1 MAMLHRARA
10 PRAVL
15 ALLPMLL
22 MGAASA
28 HAACTGLAAAVPY
41 PAGTG
46 ARMVVRDDFD
56 RDGIDD
62 LATANGTG
70 AALSV
75 MLGLG
80 ANGKGN
86 GAFAAPV
93 SYALGATGMGLWSG
107 DFSGD
112 GIPDIAVAV
121 SAGVVTWRGT
131 GSGTFVDG
139 TLVAAGSGVRGV
151 VSADFD
157 RDGVADLA
165 LASSSTNNVLVLR
178 GTGGGAFAAP
188 VAFAAGGAPTRIVC
202 ADFDDDGR
210 FDLAC
215 SNNTTGS
222 VSVFRGDGGGGFA
235 AAVNVA
241 APGSPW
247 GLAVTDADRDGHADL
262 LVGNGA
268 GSTVTLLRG
277 DGAAGFTS
285 AGSFATPLAPRD
297 LGVADFD
304 GDGTADVAMACAGT
318 NQVSVLR
325 GTGSGYA
332 LPTSTAAGAGAAG
345 VCVGDFNGDGAPDL
359 ACANTTANS
368 VSRHLGTC
376 PAPAGAAVTLL
387 SPNGGETW
395 WPGAEPVVR
404 WSRGAGVA
412 SVDLDLSRD
421 GGATWLPLARGA
433 TGERLTIRASGASS
447 GVMRVRVRDSAVS
460 ARADTSDEP
469 FAVCGLFREAV
480 RTPLGFAATQLER
493 ADLDGDGLE
502 DAVAASATHA
512 AVLRGT
518 GTGAFA
524 PGAPFDVDAS
534 RRMRLADVN
543 ADGLADLVTLGAGTL
558 AWRAGDGAGAF
569 ALPRLVAQSGGV
581 DFVAGDFDA
590 DGRADAALL
599 VSDAAGARLVVRCSA
614 TTPFDREWSAPV
626 TGAPQQLVA
635 ADLDGDGITDLAVAT
650 AGELQLW
657 RGGGAAGRGDGRFA
671 LATTRALPGGA
682 GELSVGDFDRDGRLD
697 VAACA
702 RVTSDVWTLGTSSVL
717 PATELV
723 LGTPTA
729 SHAGDTPRSP
739 VVADFDGDDRADMA
753 VIAPGAAQVRVLGGT
768 DAGFS
773 PPASFAGG
781 TGALLAGDFLRDGA
795 ADLLVARPESSDVLC
810 LPAQCPPRGAAQVRL
825 KSRHAGER
833 WSVGFAR
840 PVAWS
845 RTGAVALARVELSRD
860 GGAHWTPVSS
870 AMVDS
875 QLTIVVSGPAT
886 AHARVRVCD
895 ATSSTRADESAEFA
909 IVEPFASA
917 ERVIEP
923 LLAASGTALA
933 LGTPRADGTS
943 DAALVAGGR
952 VTLAHGLSSSEDVGE
967 TGVQR
972 ALLTDLDG
980 DGHDELVTMTANALR
995 VRRGLGDGG
1004 FGVARTLATAGAN
1017 AALLTGDFD
1026 EDGIPDLAAA
1036 CGVSPA
1042 QRVMLWRGLGVD
1054 VDSRMAFGGA
1064 TQVAI
1069 PSPATAMT
1077 RADVNGDGITD
1088 LVVAHAGGLSTLLG
1102 NGSAGRGNGVFR
1114 VAGTRAFGAGAVCAL
1129 VCADFDGDGH
1139 PDVAGADSTLGA
1151 LLVSA
1156 GDGAGGFASAITVA
1170 RAPRAADL
1178 AWGDFDGDAL
1188 ADIALASPT
1197 GVALLRGSGR
1207 VAAGGF
1213 APAGVVST
1221 DRAPRALVLRDTDGD
1236 GACEIVVLDGERG
1249 ALAII
1254 SGASSAAG
1262 PVTLDSPAALHP
1274 TVGAELEL
1282 HWSGLLAADL
1292 DVTYD
1297 EGAHWLPLARGVQGG
1312 AFAWTVSGPPAGL
1325 ARVRVR
1331 DTFAPVRGD
1340 TTAAFAIE
1348 PVTLGVAPALP
1359 RLALLGRATPNPSR
1373 DVTTLEL
1380 ALPRSGEARIEV
1392 CDVAG
1397 RAVRL
1402 LHRGALAA
1410 GAHTLAWDGRGDS
1423 GDPLPPG
1430 AYFVRARVAGADLA
1444 RKVVRVR

>member
-1 MAMLHRARA
+1 MPLLHRARA

-22 MGAASA
+22 LGTASA
-28 HAACTGLAAAVPY
+28 HAACTGLATAVPY

-46 ARMVVRDDFD
+46 ARMLVRDDFN

-70 AALSV
+70 ATLSV

-80 ANGKGN
+80 VNGKGN

-93 SYALGATGMGLWSG
+93 SYALGATGMGLSSA

-131 GSGTFVDG
+131 GDGAFTDG
-139 TLVAAGSGVRGV
+139 TLIGAGSGVRGV

-157 RDGVADLA
+157 RDGAADLA
-165 LASSSTNNVLVLR
+165 LASSSTNSVLVLR
-178 GTGGGAFAAP
+178 GTGGGAFGSP
-188 VAFAAGGAPTRIVC
+188 VSLAAGGAPTRIVC

-215 SNNTTGS
+215 SNNTSGS
-222 VSVFRGDGGGGFA
+222 VSVFRGDGAGGFA
-235 AAVNVA
+235 AAVSVA

-247 GLAVTDADRDGHADL
+247 GLAVLDADRDGHADL
-262 LVGNGA
+262 LVSNGA

-277 DGAAGFTS
+277 DGAAGFS
-285 AGSFATPLAPRD
+285 PSGSFSTPLAPRD
-297 LGVADFD
+297 LAVADLD
-304 GDGTADVAMACAGT
+304 GDGIADVAAACAGT
-318 NQVSVLR
+318 NQVAVLR
-325 GTGSGYA
+325 GAGAGYA
-332 LPTSTAAGAGAAG
+332 ALGNYAAAAGAAS
-345 VCVGDFNGDGAPDL
+345 VCAGDFNGDGAPDL

-368 VSRHLGTC
+368 VSRYIGTC
-376 PAPAGAAVTLL
+376 PAPATATVALV

-395 WPGAEPVVR
+395 WPGVEPVVR
-404 WSRGAGVA
+404 WRRGAGVT

-421 GGATWLPLARGA
+421 GGVTWLPLARGV
-433 TGERLTIRASGASS
+433 TGEHLTIRASGASS
-447 GVMRVRVRDSAVS
+447 EHMRVRVRDSAVS
-460 ARADTSDEP
+460 ARADASDAP
-469 FAVCGLFREAV
+469 FSVCGLFRSGV
-480 RTPLGFAATQLER
+480 RTPLGFAAAQLER
-493 ADLDGDGLE
+493 ADLDGDGVD
-502 DAVAASATHA
+502 DAVAASATQA

-518 GTGAFA
+518 GDGRFV

-569 ALPRLVAQSGGV
+569 GLPRLVAMSGGV

-590 DGRADAALL
+590 DGHADAALL
-599 VSDAAGARLVVRCSA
+599 VSGAAGARLVVRRAA
-614 TTPFDREWSAPV
+614 TAPFETEWSAPV
-626 TGAPQQLVA
+626 NGAPQQLVA
-635 ADLDGDGITDLAVAT
+635 ADLDGDGITDLAIAT
-650 AGELQLW
+650 ASELQLW
-657 RGGGAAGRGDGRFA
+657 RGTGAAGRGDARFA
-671 LATTRALPGGA
+671 LGSTRALPGGA
-682 GELSVGDFDRDGRLD
+682 GDLSVADFDRDGRLD

-702 RVTSDVWTLGTSSVL
+702 LVTSDVWTLGTSSVL
-717 PATELV
+717 STAELV

-729 SHAGDTPRSP
+729 TNAGDTPRSP
-739 VVADFDGDDRADMA
+739 VVADFDGDGRADMA

-773 PPASFAGG
+773 LPASFAGG
-781 TGALLAGDFLRDGA
+781 TGALLTGDFLRDGA
-795 ADLLVARPESSDVLC
+795 TDLLVARPESSDVLC
-810 LPAQCPPRGAAQVRL
+810 LPAQCPPRTAAEVRL
-825 KSRHAGER
+825 ASRHAGER

-840 PVAWS
+840 RVAWS

-860 GGAHWTPVSS
+860 GGARWTPISCAV
-870 AMVDS
+870 VDS
-875 QLTIVVSGPAT
+875 QLTFVVSGPAT

-895 ATSSTRADESAEFA
+895 ATSSTRGDESAEFA
-909 IVEPFASA
+909 IVELFASGG
-917 ERVIEP
+917 VSIQP
-923 LLAASGTALA
+923 PLAAAGSALE
-933 LGTPRADGTS
+933 LGTPHADGTS
-943 DAALVAGGR
+943 DAVVVAGGR
-952 VTLAHGLSSSEDVGE
+952 VALLRGMATAEDLGE
-967 TGVQR
+967 TGARR

-980 DGHDELVTMTANALR
+980 DGHDELLVMTANALL
-995 VRRGLGDGG
+995 VKRGLADGG
-1004 FGVARTLATAGAN
+1004 FGAARTLATAGAN

-1036 CGVSPA
+1036 CGVAPA

-1077 RADVNGDGITD
+1077 SADVNADGITD
-1088 LVVAHAGGLSTLLG
+1088 LLVAHGGGLSTLLG
-1102 NGSAGRGNGVFR
+1102 NGGAGRGNGGFR

-1129 VCADFDGDGH
+1129 LCADLNGDGA

-1156 GDGAGGFASAITVA
+1156 GDGAGGFATAVTTAWAPSAGGV
-1170 RAPRAADL
+1170 

-1188 ADIALASPT
+1188 PDVALASPA

-1207 VAAGGF
+1207 IAPDGF
-1213 APAGVVST
+1213 APAGLLPVSG
-1221 DRAPRALVLRDTDGD
+1221 AARALALRDVDRD
-1236 GACEIVVLDGERG
+1236 GASDAVVLDGE
-1249 ALAII
+1249 
-1254 SGASSAAG
+1254 SGA
-1262 PVTLDSPAALHP
+1262 VTVVGGVADVAPAVLLHSPAALHP
-1274 TVGAELEL
+1274 TVGAEVQV

-1297 EGAHWLPLARGVQGG
+1297 GGAHWMALARGVQGG
-1312 AFAWTVSGPPAGL
+1312 AFAWTVSGPPTGL
-1325 ARVRVR
+1325 ARLRVR
-1331 DTFAPVRGD
+1331 DTFAPTRGD

-1359 RLALLGRATPNPSR
+1359 RIALLGRATPNPSR
-1373 DVTTLEL
+1373 DAITLEL
-1380 ALPRSGEARIEV
+1380 ALPRAGEAHIEV

-1410 GAHTLAWDGRGDS
+1410 GLHTIAWDGRSDAGA
-1423 GDPLPPG
+1423 PLPPG
-1430 AYFVRARVAGADLA
+1430 TYFVRARVAGGELA